1 MNIATD
7 ELHARLQGITP
18 VQHIGRVVQAFGTSV
33 RVSGLRA
40 RIGQRC
46 LITDK
51 SSGRTLL
58 ADVMGLVAG
67 EAILFPLGNLQGVAV
82 DSQVSVLEEQTTVG
96 VGIEM
101 LGGVFNG
108 LGQPLGNRPVSAPK
122 QFVPLDRD
130 APDPLLRRPVN
141 QILTTGITAIDA
153 LLSVGV
159 GQRVGIFATA
169 GGGKSTLLSMLAKHA
184 SADVIV
190 IAMIGERGREVREFI
205 DQSLGV
211 DGLKRSVL
219 IVATSDRPAME
230 RVKAASTATAIAE
243 GFRDQGL
250 NVLLLMDSVTRYA
263 RALREIGLSVGE
275 PPVRRGFPPSVFA
288 ELPRL
293 FERAGNDDKGS
304 ITAFYTVLT
313 EDEDAMD
320 PVAEETRSILD
331 GHVVLSRALAEKGHY
346 PAIDILASIS
356 RLFPQLADSEHQQAA
371 ARLRRLLAS
380 YKEVEF
386 LLRVGEYEPGS
397 DPDTDDAVTRYQAL
411 QTFLQQS
418 IDTPTELET
427 TLTNLQAVLQ

>member
-108 LGQPLGNRPVSAPK
+108 LGQPLGDRPMSAPK

-169 GGGKSTLLSMLAKHA
+169 GGGKSTLLSML
-184 SADVIV
+184 
-190 IAMIGERGREVREFI
+190 R
-205 DQSLGV
+205 
-211 DGLKRSVL
+211 
-219 IVATSDRPAME
+219 
-230 RVKAASTATAIAE
+230 
-243 GFRDQGL
+243 
-250 NVLLLMDSVTRYA
+250 
-263 RALREIGLSVGE
+263 
-275 PPVRRGFPPSVFA
+275 
-288 ELPRL
+288 
-293 FERAGNDDKGS
+293 
-304 ITAFYTVLT
+304 
-313 EDEDAMD
+313 
-320 PVAEETRSILD
+320 
-331 GHVVLSRALAEKGHY
+331 
-346 PAIDILASIS
+346 
-356 RLFPQLADSEHQQAA
+356 
-371 ARLRRLLAS
+371 
-380 YKEVEF
+380 
-386 LLRVGEYEPGS
+386 
-397 DPDTDDAVTRYQAL
+397 
-411 QTFLQQS
+411 
-418 IDTPTELET
+418 
-427 TLTNLQAVLQ
+427 